1 MGFKLGS
8 ERGNY
13 AISGEI
19 RTKMRFSQEAGG
31 DASVPGTPVIRK
43 QLQDG
48 ILGEANMDGSIY
60 VSETLEPG
68 SYKERQ
74 VVNHEM
80 RHATDMR
87 TGKLEYGDD
96 YIKYNGDTFA
106 RETINGK
113 DMIDVYGEWKEA
125 GDHGFP
131 WENDANN
138 GNK

>member
-1 MGFKLGS
+1 
-8 ERGNY
+8 
-13 AISGEI
+13 
-19 RTKMRFSQEAGG
+19 
-31 DASVPGTPVIRK
+31 
-43 QLQDG
+43 
-48 ILGEANMDGSIY
+48 MDGSIY

-113 DMIDVYGEWKEA
+113 DMIMIDGKWSEA
-125 GDHGFP
+125 GEADFP
-131 WENDANN
+131 WEDDANN
-138 GNK
+138 GNH